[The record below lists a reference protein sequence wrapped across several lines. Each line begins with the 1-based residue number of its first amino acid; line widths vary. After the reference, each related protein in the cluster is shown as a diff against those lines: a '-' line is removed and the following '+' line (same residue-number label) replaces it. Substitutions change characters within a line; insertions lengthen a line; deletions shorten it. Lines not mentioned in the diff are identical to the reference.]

1 MEKTEHTCRC
11 GDRAV
16 GRSSTTGR
24 WLCFHCAVQAMQR
37 DIENGE
43 PVSVSLHGPSASDVL
58 LVLGPYGKADLLA
71 RLVDS
76 VHISFCRN

>member
-1 MEKTEHTCRC
+1 
-11 GDRAV
+11 
-16 GRSSTTGR
+16 
-24 WLCFHCAVQAMQR
+24 MQR

-43 PVSVSLHGPSASDVL
+43 PVSVSLHGPSADDVL
-58 LVLGPYGKADLLA
+58 LVPGPYGKADLLA